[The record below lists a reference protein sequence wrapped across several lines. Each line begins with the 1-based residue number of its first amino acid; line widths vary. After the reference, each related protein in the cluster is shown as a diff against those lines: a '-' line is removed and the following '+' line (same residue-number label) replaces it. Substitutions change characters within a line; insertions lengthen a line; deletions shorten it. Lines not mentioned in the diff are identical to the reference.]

1 MVRLA
6 RSADCYLLYLY
17 LFVFFNVYI
26 PLQSA
31 LVTLRRRTVKYATKG
46 ADSARVMEVSGEWT
60 RGMHL

>member
-17 LFVFFNVYI
+17 LFVFSMFTF

-31 LVTLRRRTVKYATKG
+31 LVTLRRRTVKYATRG
-46 ADSARVMEVSGEWT
+46 ADSARVMGVSGE
-60 RGMHL
+60 